1 MPWVESESASFVAR
15 HESADAEAAGR
26 VLHEL
31 ERFRSRLEQ
40 LFEVVPGDVAVVI
53 HPRSAMLSLAH
64 PWLPLARALS
74 APAGRRYFAGSF
86 GRREI
91 HVLAPD
97 ELERRASGSAGSR
110 EALLL
115 SPLHEYAH
123 LVVGANNPALPP
135 PFTPAT
141 LTRYVRLAWL
151 SEGAA
156 VHLSGQSP
164 HLRAAVV
171 RRLREGGRP
180 SFPPAGRDALV
191 LGGTVFSL
199 LEREQGPLACVQL
212 ALSRGPDA
220 ATAGLETAFGRSLSE
235 IGREWLGYVEGFSA
249 A

>member
-1 MPWVESESASFVAR
+1 MPWVESESASFVGR
-15 HESADAEAAGR
+15 HESADSEAAGR

-40 LFEVVPGDVAVVI
+40 LFEIVPGDVAVVI

-74 APAGRRYFAGSF
+74 APAGRRYFAGTF
-86 GRREI
+86 GPREI
-91 HVLAPD
+91 HVLAPA
-97 ELERRASGSAGSR
+97 ELERRASGSVGSR

-123 LVVGANNPALPP
+123 LVVGANNPRLPP
-135 PFTPAT
+135 PFTPGAFM
-141 LTRYVRLAWL
+141 RYLRTAWL
-151 SEGAA
+151 SEGSA

-180 SFPPAGRDALV
+180 AFPPAISDALV

-199 LEREQGPLACVQL
+199 LERERGPQACVDL
-212 ALSRGPDA
+212 ALTGSLEDA
-220 ATAGLETAFGRSLSE
+220 FERPMSAIAQ
-235 IGREWLGYVEGFSA
+235 EWLGYIEAFSA
-249 A
+249 V